1 MWDGVGIHTPRY
13 MCRNWS
19 TIGENQFFPFFSWIT
34 GSELSLPCLVSE
46 LSH

>member
-1 MWDGVGIHTPRY
+1 MWDGVSVHTPRY
-13 MCRNWS
+13 MCRNCR
-19 TIGENQFFPFFSWIT
+19 TIGENHLFPFLWWVT